1 MPTPI
6 CKLPPLTA
14 KPDGPST
21 LVSFL
26 IHSAK
31 FMTVSLFL
39 TNCIS
44 FQSPAFPIVGR
55 IIELRVQLRKYK
67 LKGEM
72 AEGRIKQVQSVL
84 SLVTPVEF
92 ISSTGPVTK
101 YRN

>member
-6 CKLPPLTA
+6 CKLPPQTA

-44 FQSPAFPIVGR
+44 SQSPAFPIVER
-55 IIELRVQLRKYK
+55 IIELRVQLRRNK

-72 AEGRIKQVQSVL
+72 AEGRVKKVQSAL
-84 SLVTPVEF
+84 SLVTLVEF
-92 ISSTGPVTK
+92 TSSH
-101 YRN
+101 